1 MITKHFQSRGYHI
14 IDHKESIDAIAQ
26 FVYRG
31 YQVSMSTV
39 GRSQGGCMQ
48 PVKIFEQN
56 TTAEYDKLV
65 GGDFHTVNDAI
76 EYINAITAPKK
87 AKKS

>member
-14 IDHKESIDAIAQ
+14 IDHKENIDAIAQ

-31 YQVSMSTV
+31 YQVSMSTI
-39 GRSQGGCMQ
+39 GRSHGGCMQ
-48 PVKIFEQN
+48 PVNIYKQD
-56 TTAEYDKLV
+56 TSDEYDKLV

-76 EYINAITAPKK
+76 EYINALTVPKK
-87 AKKS
+87 PKKS